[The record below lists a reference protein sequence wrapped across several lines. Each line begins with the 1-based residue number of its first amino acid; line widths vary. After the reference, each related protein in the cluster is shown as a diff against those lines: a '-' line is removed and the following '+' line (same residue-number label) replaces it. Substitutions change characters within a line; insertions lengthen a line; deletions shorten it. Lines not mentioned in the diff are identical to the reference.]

1 MQQQLGETIRKYR
14 KQKRYT
20 MAELAEKLGMSI
32 GLLSNIET
40 GKTNSLQLT
49 LLNDIVRELDIPIS
63 ELELFSEPYTIEKNN
78 PNITE
83 DFNKI
88 RPSLDMLINSFIKI
102 SSALDFDE
110 NKVALLANMLVKEL
124 QAISTLIKTDKSQ

>member
-20 MAELAEKLGMSI
+20 MAELAEKIGMSI

-49 LLNDIVRELDIPIS
+49 LLNDIVRVLDIPVS
-63 ELELFSEPYTIEKNN
+63 ELELFPEPYTFERITTSV
-78 PNITE
+78 TE

-88 RPSLDMLINSFIKI
+88 RPSLDMLVNSFIKI
-102 SSALDFDE
+102 SSVLDFDE
-110 NKVALLANMLVKEL
+110 NKVSLLANMLVKEL
-124 QAISTLIKTDKSQ
+124 QTISNLIKTDKS